1 MEGRLFGL
9 TTSELKIL
17 AYELAVRNN
26 KQNTFSEEKGQAG
39 KDWIQG
45 FLRRHPDLSLRKPEN
60 TSAARAAGF
69 NRVSVGRFFE
79 LLGQTLDKHAFTP
92 DRIYNCDETG
102 VSVVPKT
109 RSKFTNAS
117 KTNPII
123 LLLDGHASH
132 TQSLELI
139 DEARN
144 NGVTIICFSPHTT
157 HKLQPGDVGFM
168 RPLSVFYDQAVTTWR
183 RSNPGQVVTQ
193 FQVAELFG
201 QAFIRAATMSTA
213 LNAFKACG
221 IFPYNDQIF
230 TDADFVAVEATDIEL
245 NAEERRSADEQQP
258 PLTPLNQNTL
268 QLSLPQEQGMIRLP
282 QTLQP
287 LHKPKPISAESS
299 VSNLS
304 LQPVVSNRRRSL
316 PECQPSPKK
325 SSETHLPTLSS
336 LALEAVNSAKGTSK
350 IKTCVMPDN
359 QTAFHT
365 SNSRSGL
372 QESTLTATT
381 LLDKPPCSYQVAV
394 CESEDRSSFHLIS
407 PKQLMPYPHMAQKR
421 KRQVRRRGKTAIIT
435 ASPYKLELEERQ
447 RNTKCKKAKVQ
458 KSKQKKIQKNEK
470 PKRKAKKQIVVIES
484 DSETE
489 EDAEC
494 LYCQGLYSESNEGW
508 VTCQICGK
516 WAHCGC
522 AGVEDNDDETTHIS
536 PVCEDNDD

>member
-1 MEGRLFGL
+1 MEGRLFGW
-9 TTSELKIL
+9 TTSELKKL

-26 KQNTFSEEKGQAG
+26 KQNKFSEE
-39 KDWIQG
+39 
-45 FLRRHPDLSLRKPEN
+45 PEN

-109 RSKFTNAS
+109 RSKVIAATGKKQVGALTSAERGTTITIEICFNAAGSYMPPMFIFPRKRMKRELLYGAPPNSWAECFETGWITAEIFLARFKKFVQFTNVS
-117 KTNPII
+117 KANPVI

-132 TQSLELI
+132 TQRLELI

-144 NGVTIICFSPHTT
+144 NGVTIICFPPHTT

-168 RPLSVFYDQAVTTWR
+168 RPLSVFYDQAVTAWL
-183 RSNPGQVVTQ
+183 RSNPAT
-193 FQVAELFG
+193 
-201 QAFIRAATMSTA
+201 TMSTA

-230 TDADFVAVEATDIEL
+230 TDADFVAAEATDIEL
-245 NAEERRSADEQQP
+245 NAEERRSADGQQP
-258 PLTPLNQNTL
+258 SLTPLDQNTL
-268 QLSLPQEQGMIRLP
+268 QLSLPQEQANDPAAG
-282 QTLQP
+282 QNTLQLSLLQRQAYSP
-287 LHKPKPISAESS
+287 QILQPSQSQLSTSANYLPISAESS

-316 PECQPSPKK
+316 PECQPSRKK

-350 IKTCVMPDN
+350 VKTCVMPDN
-359 QTAFHT
+359 QTVFHT

-381 LLDKPPCSYQVAV
+381 LLDKSSCSYQVAV
-394 CESEDRSSFHLIS
+394 CEFEDRSSFHLIS

-435 ASPYKLELEERQ
+435 VSPYKLELAERQ

-470 PKRKAKKQIVVIES
+470 PKRKS
-484 DSETE
+484 
-489 EDAEC
+489 
-494 LYCQGLYSESNEGW
+494 
-508 VTCQICGK
+508 
-516 WAHCGC
+516 
-522 AGVEDNDDETTHIS
+522 
-536 PVCEDNDD
+536 